1 MILFISSKHYLQSRV
16 LIGQQQETRLEIKN
30 DKNKPAENN
39 RSSKRQE
46 VFIIL
51 TVSERKE
58 ILICKNEDL
67 LGQ

>member
-1 MILFISSKHYLQSRV
+1 M
-16 LIGQQQETRLEIKN
+16 GQQQETRLEIKN